1 MKTTLEELKEYN
13 KDLKNRIEEIAGMIS
28 GKEETITRHQA
39 LCELYSTLS
48 NDDLIDLIDMARGR
62 IFIWNPNDNVCY
74 DLDNE
79 VPVCRNGNSIQINLI
94 EE

>member
-13 KDLKNRIEEIAGMIS
+13 KDLKDMKT
-28 GKEETITRHQA
+28 KEQTITRHQA

-62 IFIWNPNDNVCY
+62 IFVWNPNDNVCY
-74 DLDNE
+74 DLDDE

>member
-13 KDLKNRIEEIAGMIS
+13 EDLKDMKTKEEI
-28 GKEETITRHQA
+28 ITRHQA

-48 NDDLIDLIDMARGR
+48 NDDIIDLISMARGR
-62 IFIWNPNDNVCY
+62 IFVWNPNDNTCY
-74 DLDNE
+74 DLDDE

-94 EE
+94 ED

>member
-13 KDLKNRIEEIAGMIS
+13 KGLKDMKT
-28 GKEETITRHQA
+28 KEETITRHQA

-48 NDDLIDLIDMARGR
+48 NDDIIDLIDMARGR
-62 IFIWNPNDNVCY
+62 IFVWNPNDKNCY
-74 DLDNE
+74 DLDDE

>member
-1 MKTTLEELKEYN
+1 MKTKEN
-13 KDLKNRIEEIAGMIS
+13 KNVIDEIRFN
-28 GKEETITRHQA
+28 GKTRTEA

-48 NDDLIDLIDMARGR
+48 NDDLIDLIGMAKDR
-62 IFIWNPNDNVCY
+62 IFVWNINDNTNY
-74 DLDNE
+74 LLDDE

>member
-13 KDLKNRIEEIAGMIS
+13 KDLEDMKTK
-28 GKEETITRHQA
+28 KETKTRHQA
-39 LCELYSTLS
+39 LCEFYSLLS
-48 NDDLIDLIDMARGR
+48 DDDIINLISMARGR
-62 IFIWNPNDNVCY
+62 IFVWNPNDNTCY
-74 DLDNE
+74 YLDDE